1 MSYAYLFKYI
11 IIGDTGELKQR
22 AENYAFQQVSG
33 PFFVKID
40 HVKIITKICFLNL
53 APKIRQIEVIFE
65 NLFWFHQ
72 YDKFFYEKR
81 KAMSHSIFSLKKLV
95 KLQ

>member
-22 AENYAFQQVSG
+22 AKNREHYYAFQQVSG

-40 HVKIITKICFLNL
+40 HVKIITKICFLNF
-53 APKIRQIEVIFE
+53 AQKIRQFEVMFE
-65 NLFWFHQ
+65 NL
-72 YDKFFYEKR
+72 
-81 KAMSHSIFSLKKLV
+81 SILF
-95 KLQ
+95 